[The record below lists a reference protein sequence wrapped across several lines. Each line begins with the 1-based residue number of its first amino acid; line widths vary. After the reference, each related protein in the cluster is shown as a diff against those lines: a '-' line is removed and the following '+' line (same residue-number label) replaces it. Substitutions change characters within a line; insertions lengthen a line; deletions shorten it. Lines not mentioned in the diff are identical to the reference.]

1 MATKYG
7 TRFKKAELDN
17 GPHIMS
23 TNDANEYPYNF
34 HVVH

>member
-1 MATKYG
+1 MVRG
-7 TRFKKAELDN
+7 LKAELDN

-23 TNDANEYPYNF
+23 TNDANIPYNF